1 MKAAASKY
9 VENKGYLSRLART
22 DEWAAREAHG
32 NLPGEFTDEAEWL
45 RHMREDYPR
54 FVPFLTRKCG
64 LHFHGRI
71 LEIGAGACW
80 FSAALSRLPRVV
92 EIVATDFSPRL
103 LKDFA
108 PRVFELL
115 GARADKI
122 TRMPADFHKLP
133 FGDQRFHFVVC
144 SAVLSQAVNM
154 VTVLREARRVL
165 RPGGKLVAI
174 REPVWPRFPFRARTR
189 RPASRAL
196 APGEEQWYTLEE
208 YGEFFARAGFKL
220 EARRVNL
227 SSGLKYY
234 FNEVVNGLT
243 HARYALVATKR
254 TRK

>member
-1 MKAAASKY
+1 MKATESRYIEK
-9 VENKGYLSRLART
+9 KGYLSRLARV
-22 DEWAAREAHG
+22 DELVVREARG
-32 NLPGEFTDEAEWL
+32 TLPGEFASEAEWL

-64 LHFHGRI
+64 IQFQGRI

-108 PRVFELL
+108 PRVFQLL
-115 GARADKI
+115 NARADKI
-122 TRMPADFHKLP
+122 TRVPADFHKLH
-133 FGDQRFHFVVC
+133 FGDNRFHFVVC
-144 SAVLSQAVNM
+144 SAVLHHAVNM

-174 REPVWPRFPFRARTR
+174 REPLWPLVKFRS
-189 RPASRAL
+189 RPRGQPRPGANGSR
-196 APGEEQWYTLEE
+196 YTLDE
-208 YGEFFARAGFKL
+208 YAEFFDRAGFKL

-243 HARYALVATKR
+243 HARYAFVATKR